1 MGQTAQHGDEHGA
14 MQMTEDLP
22 LLISLI
28 VTCLIVLGFVVIAVL
43 VVMAGGKDK
52 K

>member
-1 MGQTAQHGDEHGA
+1 VLCTDLLFIGGVF
-14 MQMTEDLP
+14 QMTEDLP

-28 VTCLIVLGFVVIAVL
+28 VTGFVMLGAVVIVVL